1 MRIATNGIVFN
12 EYTKVLLMQ
21 RDDTRTWAIPGGMLN
36 AGELPTEGV
45 AREVR
50 EETGILVMPVRLVG
64 VYHLTNLERG
74 SSLLFA
80 FRCIQRGGE
89 IETSHES
96 PQVGWFPTRPL
107 PGFMLDMHRQR
118 ILDAFAHQG
127 GPPILARQRLTLLH
141 RLGFFF
147 IRHFY
152 YRYKDWR
159 RLQRGEPPYQE
170 PPGWQTAVTI
180 ILRNEA
186 EEVLWLKEAGQAAF
200 RLPGGDVPEKEAPW
214 ETAVAIIA
222 RTLGLSSKI
231 THLSGVYAR
240 EGQNHLTLTFT
251 ARATGGFLH
260 PPTGTEYAYFAPG
273 AEPEACLPAH
283 LAQVQDAQAPGYS
296 TQFRRLAA

>member
-21 RDDTRTWAIPGGMLN
+21 RDDTRTWAIPGGMLD

-45 AREVR
+45 VREVR

-64 VYHLTNLERG
+64 VYHLTSLERG

-89 IETSHES
+89 IETSDES

-107 PGFMLDMHRQR
+107 PTFMLDMHRQR
-118 ILDAFAHQG
+118 IRDAFTHPG
-127 GPPILARQRLTLLH
+127 GPPVLAHQRLTPLH
-141 RLGFFF
+141 RLAFFF
-147 IRHFY
+147 IRHVY

-159 RLQRGEPPYQE
+159 RAQRGEPPYRE
-170 PPGWQTAVTI
+170 PPGWQTAVTV

-186 EEVLWLKEAGQAAF
+186 GAVLWLKEAAQAAYH
-200 RLPGGDVPEKEAPW
+200 LPGGDVPEKEAPW
-214 ETAVAIIA
+214 ETAVALLA
-222 RTLGLSSKI
+222 RTLDLRSEI
-231 THLSGVYAR
+231 THLSGVYVTD
-240 EGQNHLTLTFT
+240 GQNRLTLTFT
-251 ARATGGFLH
+251 VRAVGGTLQ
-260 PPTGTEYAYFAPG
+260 PPAGIEYAYFAPG
-273 AEPEACLPAH
+273 IEPDACLPAH
-283 LAQVQDAQAPGYS
+283 LTQVQDAQVPGYA

>member
-21 RDDTRTWAIPGGMLN
+21 RDDTRTWALPGGVLD

-64 VYHLTNLERG
+64 VYHLSNLERG

-107 PGFMLDMHRQR
+107 PNFMLDMHRQR
-118 ILDAFAHQG
+118 LRDAFAHQG

-147 IRHFY
+147 IRHVY

-159 RLQRGEPPYQE
+159 RAQRGEPPYQE

-186 EEVLWLKEAGQAAF
+186 GEVLWLKEAGQAAY

-214 ETAVAIIA
+214 ETAE
-222 RTLGLSSKI
+222 TLITRIFGQRGEI

-251 ARATGGFLH
+251 ARVAGASLH
-260 PPTGTEYAYFAPG
+260 PSAGTGYAYFTPG
-273 AEPEACLPAH
+273 AEPETCLPAH
-283 LAQVQDAQAPGYS
+283 RTQVQDAQVPGYA